1 MGSMLYV
8 PGSRY
13 RESVPRPD
21 GEPLAL
27 IDDILWMVKTV
38 LRYRHMLVAVGLAF
52 VTLAT
57 LFVIVRPPS
66 FTAAAQV
73 QISNLRLLTSR
84 DDTFFT
90 ETQVEPRFIETQLQI
105 FRSEEVAYNVV
116 DNLNLPQLLA
126 EEGGSPIAAQPAGSS
141 ENQDQAGS
149 QASGQPATDVPPA
162 ARREALKMVQRG
174 LSVEQ
179 VGLSEVVLVT
189 FTAHDRDLS
198 ALIANDI
205 VRAYIQE
212 QQKARDIKAQ
222 AGSSWLRERLR
233 EVGPRAHILTAAS
246 PPEYSSN
253 MRGLLIIA
261 GAGIVGGIIGACV
274 ALLRGVMDRSI
285 RMPEQVTT
293 GGKFLGVFPAVGG
306 SKRASIVSTILSYF
320 VRPRPSSLSPDW
332 YACREIEASLNAAS
346 PDGKCKTLG
355 IVSTQRSE
363 GRSHVSSILAKSLA
377 ASGKKVLLIDTDLLG
392 GQANRRQGEATNGLI
407 QLQDGTTKILTD
419 VIRTDGDVHF
429 IPSGARSLSDRI
441 DWASSMKRLL
451 EAVSEKYDYVLFDLP
466 PLNMAGDVTDA
477 MKSIERVLLVV
488 GSGQIRD
495 EYIECALASIPPL
508 RSKLVGY
515 VINNV
520 DMDAARWLPSVELDL
535 IRRRS
540 QESLLSR
547 KAFPLKK
554 ALNLNLRKSL
564 SSNKAK

>member
-27 IDDILWMVKTV
+27 IDDILWMVKTI
-38 LRYRHMLVAVGLAF
+38 LRYRQMVVAIGLALVA
-52 VTLAT
+52 LAT
-57 LFVIVRPPS
+57 LFVLVRPPS
-66 FTAAAQV
+66 FTAASQV

-126 EEGGSPIAAQPAGSS
+126 EGGTTATVTEPASS
-141 ENQDQAGS
+141 E
-149 QASGQPATDVPPA
+149 PAAESKSAVPSS

-179 VGLSEVVLVT
+179 VGLSEVVQVT
-189 FTAHDRDLS
+189 FTANDRDLS

-233 EVGPRAHILTAAS
+233 EVGPRAHILTVAS

-253 MRGLLIIA
+253 VRGLLIIA
-261 GAGIVGGIIGACV
+261 AAGIIGGVIAASI

-285 RMPEQVTT
+285 RMPEQVTAA
-293 GGKFLGVFPAVGG
+293 GKFLGVFSAVSR
-306 SKRASIVSTILSYF
+306 SKRPGFLNSIMSYF
-320 VRPRPSSLSPDW
+320 VKPRPRSLNPEW
-332 YACREIEASLNAAS
+332 YTCREIEAAINAAS
-346 PDGKCKTLG
+346 PDAQCKTVG
-355 IVSTQRSE
+355 IVSTQRNE
-363 GRSHVSSILAKSLA
+363 GRSHVSTVLAKSLA

-392 GQANRRQGEATNGLI
+392 GQSSQRLGEEKHGLV
-407 QLQDGTTKILTD
+407 QLQEGSSKLLTD

-451 EAVSEKYDYVLFDLP
+451 EAISEKYDYILFDLP
-466 PLNMAGDVTDA
+466 PLNMAGDVSDA
-477 MKSIERVLLVV
+477 MKTIDQVLLVI

-495 EYIECALASIPPL
+495 EYIDCALASVPPL
-508 RSKLVGY
+508 RSKLIGY

-520 DMDAARWLPSVELDL
+520 DLDAARWLPSVELDL

-540 QESLLSR
+540 QESMVSR
-547 KAFPLKK
+547 KAFPFKSPF
-554 ALNLNLRKSL
+554 NLPKGWYGQKS
-564 SSNKAK
+564 K